1 MLNLD
6 IWTTKDTCA
15 LSSIIISE
23 MLNLLLIS
31 LGNNL
36 VHMAIIYQVR
46 YLSSTVIVKLMST
59 EKQHKETDIR
69 MHMEFA
75 SGKYAIKSCW
85 LSLREPVNI
94 KCKGTDH
101 CELLTSQG
109 PTRVFRK
116 QDSWY
121 ILTQAGRQG
130 VQQWKTSVD
139 CRIGDAG
146 F

>member
-1 MLNLD
+1 
-6 IWTTKDTCA
+6 
-15 LSSIIISE
+15 

-75 SGKYAIKSCW
+75 SGKYAIKSC
-85 LSLREPVNI
+85 
-94 KCKGTDH
+94 
-101 CELLTSQG
+101 
-109 PTRVFRK
+109 
-116 QDSWY
+116 
-121 ILTQAGRQG
+121 
-130 VQQWKTSVD
+130 
-139 CRIGDAG
+139 
-146 F
+146 